1 MHITLTPIG
10 TIASG
15 HGCKAHAPVQGVF
28 SQDAIGTVTV
38 FPQFAAGLKDIELF
52 SHLYLI
58 YHFDRAQVGELV
70 RQPFLD
76 DTPRGIF
83 AMRHPCRPNGIGI
96 TIVQLLERDDTTLTV
111 SGIDVLDGTPLL
123 DIKPYI
129 PRFDCHPHASEGW
142 FAGKEAR
149 PKPTG
154 RE

>member
-1 MHITLTPIG
+1 MNITVSPIG
-10 TIASG
+10 IISTDHSS
-15 HGCKAHAPVQGVF
+15 KEHAPVQGVF
-28 SQDAIGTVTV
+28 SRDAIGTVTI
-38 FPQFAAGLKDIELF
+38 FPKFTAGLKDIELF
-52 SHLYLI
+52 SHLYLL
-58 YHFDRAQVGELV
+58 YHFDRAEVGELV

-96 TIVQLLERDDTTLTV
+96 SIVQLLARDENTLTV

-129 PRFDCHPHASEGW
+129 PRFDCHPEASEGW
-142 FAGKEAR
+142 FAGKEHR
-149 PKPTG
+149 NKPAG